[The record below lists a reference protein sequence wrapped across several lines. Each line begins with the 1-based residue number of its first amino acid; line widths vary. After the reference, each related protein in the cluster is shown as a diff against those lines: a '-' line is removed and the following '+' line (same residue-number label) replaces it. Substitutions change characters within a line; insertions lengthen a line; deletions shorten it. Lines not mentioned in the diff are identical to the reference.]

1 MLCGNRLNWCQEEVF
16 SDFSCDIL
24 NFHQRILS
32 HPIDDDEIWSRISA
46 KRKEILGQS
55 SLRLKATLPR
65 HMYKVRFDL
74 PGSPAPVRAGSDVGN
89 ENQDS
94 EGTSDDSKEHVKTT
108 HQILEDRI
116 NSLQGFLKERKTR
129 LASSRKRTQ
138 ISSRL
143 VSLADYTIQQSK
155 RELERARDARSGNL
169 SKTTTSGVNSNE
181 DDLKHEKSQGV
192 TMSQCEECKRWLR
205 ERDKFWG
212 LESDSEEEDIKDFHN
227 HVRRRSLRRD
237 SRPFETTGGRLVGMS
252 SGSSRR
258 KNVRTISGRG
268 TWTTPAYGLPWEA
281 NETNTTL
288 DRVQFGHKQGIL
300 QKFWT
305 RLLNKTSLP

>member
-1 MLCGNRLNWCQEEVF
+1 
-16 SDFSCDIL
+16 
-24 NFHQRILS
+24 
-32 HPIDDDEIWSRISA
+32 
-46 KRKEILGQS
+46 
-55 SLRLKATLPR
+55 
-65 HMYKVRFDL
+65 MYKVRFDL
-74 PGSPAPVRAGSDVGN
+74 PGSPAPVCAGSDVGN

-94 EGTSDDSKEHVKTT
+94 EETSDDSKERVKST

-129 LASSRKRTQ
+129 LASARRRTD

-143 VSLADYTIQQSK
+143 VNLADYTIQQSK
-155 RELERARDARSGNL
+155 RGLQRARDARSGKF
-169 SKTTTSGVNSNE
+169 STTSSGLKRNE

-227 HVRRRSLRRD
+227 HVRRRSLRWD
-237 SRPFETTGGRLVGMS
+237 SRLFDSTGGRFVGFS

-258 KNVRTISGRG
+258 KTVRTISGRG
-268 TWTTPAYGLPWEA
+268 TWTTPAYVLPWEA

-288 DRVQFGHKQGIL
+288 DKVQFGHKQGMNIY
-300 QKFWT
+300 QE
-305 RLLNKTSLP
+305 P